1 MEATYPIVARMA
13 RDLLAIPLSGVGVER
28 KFNVARDVCHYRRGH
43 LKGKTIEE
51 IMLLKIANQQYFIDL
66 ANQET
71 GKELS
76 SDIDH
81 QEWSVDDELAK
92 ELLSG
97 FLN

>member
-1 MEATYPIVARMA
+1 MKFA
-13 RDLLAIPLSGVGVER
+13 ER
-28 KFNVARDVCHYRRGH
+28 QPFSADDAENGS
-43 LKGKTIEE
+43 
-51 IMLLKIANQQYFIDL
+51 KIANRNSLI